1 MKNGFIQAFITTA
14 EKCGMHTAIED
25 AQGMTT
31 YDLLLRRAAAIG
43 ESLKAQNL
51 PAESVIGLCFEKSAD
66 YIAALIGTWYAG
78 LAFAP
83 LPPSLPAARRDYIVR
98 DADIRVFLDA
108 QNLPAPLPAD
118 AALSPA
124 PYEAAGLAYV
134 MHTSGSTGTPKGVLV
149 EHRGICNV
157 LEAQITAFGLTP
169 QSRSLFYLSI
179 SFDASLSDIG
189 TALLS
194 GGALVI
200 AGDDTLRDGEKLTR
214 FLRQHHITHCDMPP
228 SLLRTLSPADMPESL
243 STVIIGGEAC
253 PPDAVRRWAR
263 RLKVINVY
271 GPTETTICTSL
282 CLCDAEG
289 WDRPL
294 LGTPFAGVEYR
305 VIDGELYIGGCQIA
319 RGYLNLPELNARK
332 FVTQDGAR
340 FYRSGDRVRQ
350 TADGGLEF
358 LGRIDRQFKLRG
370 QLVEPDEIETRLQSC
385 TGIRKAA
392 VIKTPEPAQLIAYV
406 TAETALDESQVAAHL
421 AAHLPVWMIPARIIR
436 LDTLPQT
443 VTGKTDYAALA
454 ARRIEAAGVFA
465 QPESAREKQLWQ
477 LWRGAIGHDRFGID
491 QSFYSAGG
499 DSLGIIRLTLDA
511 ARTDIDAAP
520 ADIAQGKSIREIAAS
535 QIAGEAFCTS
545 AQNLRAQVTF
555 DAAMKERL
563 RDAAQRPHTQ
573 DAADKPVLLTGATGC
588 LGARVLTG
596 LLKSGKTVY
605 AIARAENDITARQR
619 TLATFVKYGLPL
631 SVDAEERLHV
641 LAGDVSLPHLG
652 LSVEVWQR
660 LTDNTTAVYHC
671 AATVNMLADGGTL
684 APANLDAVRHVLDFA
699 LTGGRKDI
707 HAASTLSVFVG
718 TDQNSGVLHESD
730 RLENVRRVY
739 GGYAQTKFAAECL
752 LLQVPENACRI
763 WHYRFGLLTGDTQS
777 GAAPDRDFLSMF
789 GRGLAALGVLP
800 DGFDDRLHVDITPV
814 DYAAR
819 AMLHLANTA
828 PAGIY
833 HIAAKTPLSL
843 GGFVSAMARAG
854 QNIVRIDSEDWQDM
868 LQSRPMDTAE
878 SAAALGLCRT
888 LPPDQY
894 ARHRIMDLFQATD
907 VIFDTVEADKYLL
920 PADIICPAPDD
931 ALMDLYMRNIFSG
944 VRTPLKI
951 CLFGPESTGKSTLA
965 AKLAAHFAAP
975 LCEEYA
981 KAHIEKKDGAL
992 TLADIPQIAAGQ
1004 RRAESMAETEAAARG
1019 LLICDTDL
1027 LTTTIW
1033 SRWLFDGCPA
1043 WIDALARGGH
1053 YDLYLLMDID
1063 TPWVDD
1069 IHRYLPDNRA
1079 DFLAVCEKTLHD
1091 ETLPYQKLS
1100 GTWDQKFLAAC
1111 AAIDRLNAQNKE
1123 TKAA

>member
-1 MKNGFIQAFITTA
+1 MKNGFIQAFIATA
-14 EKCGMHTAIED
+14 KKYGMHTAIED
-25 AQGMTT
+25 SQGMTT

-43 ESLKAQNL
+43 DMLKAQNL

-108 QNLPAPLPAD
+108 QSLPAPLPAD
-118 AALSPA
+118 AALSPL
-124 PYEAAGLAYV
+124 PYDAARLAYV

-157 LEAQITAFGLTP
+157 LEAQIAAFGLTP

-200 AGDDTLRDGEKLTR
+200 AGEDTLRDGEKLTR

-228 SLLRTLSPADMPESL
+228 SLLRTLLPDDMPPCL
-243 STVIIGGEAC
+243 ATVIIGGEAC
-253 PPDAVRRWAR
+253 PPDAVRRWAQ
-263 RLKVINVY
+263 RLNVINVY
-271 GPTETTICTSL
+271 GPTETTICSSL
-282 CLCDAEG
+282 CVCDAAR

-305 VIDGELYIGGCQIA
+305 VIDSELYIGGCQTA
-319 RGYLNLPELNARK
+319 RGYLNLPDLNARK
-332 FVTQDGAR
+332 FVMLDGAR

-350 TADGGLEF
+350 MPDGGLEF

-370 QLVEPDEIETRLQSC
+370 QLVEPDEIEARLQSC
-385 TGIRKAA
+385 PGIRKAA
-392 VIKTPEPAQLIAYV
+392 VIKTPEPAQLVAYV
-406 TAETALDESQVAAHL
+406 IAETAINESHIAASL
-421 AAHLPVWMIPARIIR
+421 AAHLPVWMIPARIIA
-436 LDTLPQT
+436 LEALPQT

-454 ARRIEAAGVFA
+454 ARPLETSGVFS
-465 QPESAREKQLWQ
+465 QPESEREKQLWQ
-477 LWRGAIGHDRFGID
+477 LWRGVIGHSKFGID

-511 ARTDIDAAP
+511 ARSGIDAAP
-520 ADIAQGKSIREIAAS
+520 ADIAQGKSIRDIAAS
-535 QIAGEAFCTS
+535 QTTGEAFCTS
-545 AQNLRAQVTF
+545 AQKLRAQVSF
-555 DAAMKERL
+555 DAEMHARL
-563 RDAAQRPHTQ
+563 RAAAKRAQTKG
-573 DAADKPVLLTGATGC
+573 AADQPVLLTGATGC
-588 LGARVLTG
+588 LGARVLAG
-596 LLKSGKTVY
+596 LLASGKTVY
-605 AIARAENDITARQR
+605 AIARAENDIAARKR
-619 TLATFVKYGLPL
+619 TLATFAKYDLPL
-631 SVDAEERLHV
+631 PADAGCRLHV

-652 LSVEVWQR
+652 LPLAVWKG
-660 LTDNTTAVYHC
+660 LADNTAAVYHC
-671 AATVNMLADGGTL
+671 AATVNMLSDADTL

-699 LTGGRKDI
+699 LTGCRKDI

-718 TDQNSGVLHESD
+718 TDQNTGILRETD

-752 LLQVPENACRI
+752 LLQVPEDVCRI
-763 WHYRFGLLTGDTQS
+763 WHYRFGLLTGDTRS
-777 GAAPDRDFLSMF
+777 GAAPERDFLSMF

-800 DGFDDRLHVDITPV
+800 DGFDNKLHVDITPV

-819 AMLHLANTA
+819 AMLHLAAAA

-843 GGFVSAMARAG
+843 GGFTAAMARAG
-854 QNIVRIDSEDWQDM
+854 HGPVRINTQDWQDM
-868 LQSRPMDTAE
+868 LQNRPMDTAE
-878 SAAALGLCRT
+878 SAAALGLCRA
-888 LPPDQY
+888 LPPDDY

-907 VIFDTVEADKYLL
+907 VVFDTAEADKYLL
-920 PADIICPAPDD
+920 PAGIICPAPDD
-931 ALMDLYMRNIFSG
+931 ALIDLYMRNIFASAP
-944 VRTPLKI
+944 VPLKI

-965 AKLAAHFAAP
+965 AKLAAHYGAP

-981 KAHIEKKDGAL
+981 KSHIEKNHGTL

-1004 RRAESMAETEAAARG
+1004 RRAEAAAEAAADT

-1033 SRWLFDGCPA
+1033 SRWLFGDCPA
-1043 WIDALARGGH
+1043 WIEALARGTH

-1063 TPWVDD
+1063 TPWVED

-1091 ETLPYQKLS
+1091 ETRPCQKLS

-1111 AAIDRLNAQNKE
+1111 TAIDRLKGQRKGN
-1123 TKAA
+1123 KAA